1 LLSIFFRD
9 FAEAMAHERTTSE
22 EERIMNNMI
31 GENEAGAADEA
42 GFDQEEF
49 SSQFL
54 DLENFE
60 QRDAS
65 GRDDSGHQ
73 QMEGEEVDGSG
84 SRTLVVSKSGEVYI
98 YTDYIDALNISPLYI
113 HVLMILSSFRHL
125 DRATLLKGRHEARP
139 KGCPSIQDSQS
150 ST

>member
-1 LLSIFFRD
+1 
-9 FAEAMAHERTTSE
+9 
-22 EERIMNNMI
+22 MNNMI

-98 YTDYIDALNISPLYI
+98 YTDYIDALNISPLYTC
-113 HVLMILSSFRHL
+113 VDDSVFFRHL
-125 DRATLLKGRHEARP
+125 DRATLLKGRHEART
-139 KGCPSIQDSQS
+139 KDCPSIQDSQS
-150 ST
+150 IT